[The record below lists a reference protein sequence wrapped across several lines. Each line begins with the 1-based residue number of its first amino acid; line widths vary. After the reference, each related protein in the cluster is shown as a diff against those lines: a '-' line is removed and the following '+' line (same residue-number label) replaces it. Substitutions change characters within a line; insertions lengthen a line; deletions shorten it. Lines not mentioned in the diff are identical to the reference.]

1 MRWCTGTTRSLR
13 RSRFEYTMTA
23 SASTIRALYLRV
35 GRSRSC
41 WARTRPGPTTR
52 TSRTPS
58 SGPAKSS
65 RGDAGSTAFFV
76 LAEGPGH
83 RNRRSTWSLEAFG
96 SSLGFRMTTWRAS
109 AWRESAARVRTADR
123 RGIRRRPGRH
133 QVGTKSA
140 PSGDS
145 TEVVVG
151 AAHHG
156 THGGGGEKGPHQV
169 QEPDSQTD
177 DGSWVD

>member
-1 MRWCTGTTRSLR
+1 MRWCTGTTRSPR

-109 AWRESAARVRTADR
+109 AWRESAARVRT
-123 RGIRRRPGRH
+123 RPPRDQAETRSAPSRH
-133 QVGTKSA
+133 QVGTKWRFYGSRCRRGPSRNSWRWWGERTA
-140 PSGDS
+140 PSS
-145 TEVVVG
+145 
-151 AAHHG
+151 G
-156 THGGGGEKGPHQV
+156 TRFS
-169 QEPDSQTD
+169 DR
-177 DGSWVD
+177 